1 MKDSTMRPSP
11 ASFVIEHALMEPAGE
26 PTATEMTAA
35 FLIAAPEQ
43 RPVILAI
50 APQAEDQLAF
60 ELRLHASGY
69 EVYTASTAS
78 EALDLAEHLPLDV
91 IVLDLDGDYA
101 TGRDNLMI
109 SGFRLLYLLRR
120 VIGERP
126 VALMVVTACD
136 YAEIEGAVCAHA
148 DALVNKPVSPGQL
161 IARLCAAL
169 ERVRSRCRHRL
180 VLPQPWRP
188 AGGSGLGQG

>member
-1 MKDSTMRPSP
+1 MRPSP
-11 ASFVIEHALMEPAGE
+11 ASFVIEHALIEPARLPADE
-26 PTATEMTAA
+26 IAAAEMARAFLTAA
-35 FLIAAPEQ
+35 PDQ
-43 RPVILAI
+43 RPAILAI

-60 ELRLHASGY
+60 ALRLHASGY
-69 EVYTASTAS
+69 EVYTASAAS
-78 EALDLAEHLPLDV
+78 EALDQAEHLPLDV

-101 TGRDNLMI
+101 TGRDHLMI

-136 YAEIEGAVCAHA
+136 YAEVEGAICAHA

-161 IARLCAAL
+161 VARLRAAL
-169 ERVRSRCRHRL
+169 ERVRSRCHRRL
-180 VLPQPWRP
+180 AVPQPWPP
-188 AGGSGLGQG
+188 AGGPGQG